1 MKRGKK
7 IYQTLKEIR
16 LQVARTN
23 DIPYEPTECKHKGEC
38 PGTCPKCEQEVRY
51 IEQQLNKRRTLGKAV
66 AVAGVAMGVSMAMQP
81 IEAMAQKTIS
91 TPKDSTIISALQT
104 VKVKSLLNEGEKGIV
119 VRGRVVDSAGEPII
133 NATIIRKG
141 TKKGE
146 LSNLDGM
153 FAIEVPEGCLLE
165 VAYIGFKTFSF
176 KVSEQQQVI
185 EIVLKDDEA
194 LLGEVLVGA
203 VVRKQYNDDVYGHS
217 KQIKNK

>member
-7 IYQTLKEIR
+7 ICQTLKEIR

-23 DIPYEPTECKHKGEC
+23 DIPYEPTVCKHKGDC
-38 PGTCPKCEQEVRY
+38 SGTCPKCEQEVRY

-133 NATIIRKG
+133 YATIIRKG
-141 TKKGE
+141 TEKGE
-146 LSNLDGM
+146 VSNLDGM
-153 FAIEVPEGCLLE
+153 FAIEIPEGCLME
-165 VAYIGFKTFSF
+165 VKMIGYKTSSF
-176 KVSEQQQVI
+176 NVSEQQQVI

>member
-7 IYQTLKEIR
+7 ICQTLKEIR

-23 DIPYEPTECKHKGEC
+23 NIPYEPTECKHKGEC

-66 AVAGVAMGVSMAMQP
+66 AVAGVAIGVSMAMQP

-176 KVSEQQQVI
+176 NVSGQQQVI

>member
-1 MKRGKK
+1 MAAP
-7 IYQTLKEIR
+7 KEIR

-23 DIPYEPTECKHKGEC
+23 DIPYEPTECKHKGDC
-38 PGTCPKCEQEVRY
+38 SGTCPKCEQEVRY

-66 AVAGVAMGVSMAMQP
+66 AVAGVAIGVSMAMQP

-104 VKVKSLLNEGEKGIV
+104 VKVKSLLNEGEKGLV

-141 TKKGE
+141 TEKGE

-176 KVSEQQQVI
+176 NASGQQQVI

>member
-7 IYQTLKEIR
+7 ICQTLKEIR

-23 DIPYEPTECKHKGEC
+23 DIPYKPTECKHKGEC

-51 IEQQLNKRRTLGKAV
+51 IEQQLN
-66 AVAGVAMGVSMAMQP
+66 GVSMAMQP

-141 TKKGE
+141 TEKGE
-146 LSNLDGM
+146 FSNLDGM

-176 KVSEQQQVI
+176 NVSEQQQVI

-194 LLGEVLVGA
+194 LLGEVVVGA

>member
-7 IYQTLKEIR
+7 ICQTLKEIR

-23 DIPYEPTECKHKGEC
+23 DIPYEPTECKHKGDC
-38 PGTCPKCEQEVRY
+38 SGTCPKCEEEVRY

-66 AVAGVAMGVSMAMQP
+66 AVAGVAIGVSMAMQP

-176 KVSEQQQVI
+176 NVSEQQQVI
-185 EIVLKDDEA
+185 EIVLKDDEP

-203 VVRKQYNDDVYGHS
+203 VVRKQCNDDVYGHS

>member
-7 IYQTLKEIR
+7 ICQTLKEIR

-23 DIPYEPTECKHKGEC
+23 DIPYEPTECKHKGDC
-38 PGTCPKCEQEVRY
+38 SGTCPKCEQEVRY

-141 TKKGE
+141 TEKGE

-176 KVSEQQQVI
+176 NVSEQQQVI

>member
-7 IYQTLKEIR
+7 ICQTLKEIR

-23 DIPYEPTECKHKGEC
+23 DIPYEPTECKHKGDC
-38 PGTCPKCEQEVRY
+38 SGTCPKCEQEVRY

-133 NATIIRKG
+133 YATIIRKG
-141 TKKGE
+141 TEKGE

-176 KVSEQQQVI
+176 NVSEQQQVI
-185 EIVLKDDEA
+185 EIVLKDDEP

>member
-7 IYQTLKEIR
+7 ICQTLKEIR

-23 DIPYEPTECKHKGEC
+23 DIPYEPTECKHKGDC
-38 PGTCPKCEQEVRY
+38 SGTCPKCEQEVRY

-119 VRGRVVDSAGEPII
+119 VRGRVVDSASEPII

-141 TKKGE
+141 TEKGE

-176 KVSEQQQVI
+176 NVSEQQQVI

>member
-7 IYQTLKEIR
+7 ICQTLKEIR

-23 DIPYEPTECKHKGEC
+23 DIPYEPTECKHKGDC
-38 PGTCPKCEQEVRY
+38 SGTCPKCEQEVRY

-66 AVAGVAMGVSMAMQP
+66 AVAGVAIGVSMAMQP

-119 VRGRVVDSAGEPII
+119 VRGRVVDSASEPII

-141 TKKGE
+141 TEKGE

-176 KVSEQQQVI
+176 NVSEQQQVI

>member
-7 IYQTLKEIR
+7 ICQTLKEIR

-23 DIPYEPTECKHKGEC
+23 DIPYEPTECKHKGDC
-38 PGTCPKCEQEVRY
+38 SGTCPKCEEEVRY

-66 AVAGVAMGVSMAMQP
+66 AVAGVAIGVSMAMQP

-133 NATIIRKG
+133 YATIIRKG
-141 TKKGE
+141 TEKGE
-146 LSNLDGM
+146 VSNLDGM
-153 FAIEVPEGCLLE
+153 FAIEIPEGCLME
-165 VAYIGFKTFSF
+165 VKMIGYKTSSF
-176 KVSEQQQVI
+176 NVSEQQQVI
-185 EIVLKDDEA
+185 EIVLKDDEP

-203 VVRKQYNDDVYGHS
+203 VVRKQCNDDVYGHS

>member
-7 IYQTLKEIR
+7 ICQTLKEIR

-38 PGTCPKCEQEVRY
+38 LGTCPKCEQEVRY

-66 AVAGVAMGVSMAMQP
+66 AVAGVAIGVSMAMQP

-176 KVSEQQQVI
+176 NVSEQQQVI

>member
-7 IYQTLKEIR
+7 ICQTLKDIR
-16 LQVARTN
+16 LQVARAN
-23 DIPYEPTECKHKGEC
+23 DIPYEPTECKHKGDC
-38 PGTCPKCEQEVRY
+38 SGTCPKCEEEVRY
-51 IEQQLNKRRTLGKAV
+51 IEHQLNVRRMMGKAV
-66 AVAGVAMGVSMAMQP
+66 TIAGVTMSAYGCATNKAIVQN
-81 IEAMAQKTIS
+81 T
-91 TPKDSTIISALQT
+91 TTVFKDSTAISALQT
-104 VKVKSLLNEGEKGIV
+104 LKVKSLLNEGEQGFV
-119 VRGRVVDSAGEPII
+119 LQGRVVDSAGEPII

-141 TKKGE
+141 TEKGE

-165 VAYIGFKTFSF
+165 VACIGFKTFSF
-176 KVSEQQQVI
+176 NVSEQQQVI
-185 EIVLKDDEA
+185 EIVLKDDEP

>member
-7 IYQTLKEIR
+7 ICQTLKEIR

-23 DIPYEPTECKHKGEC
+23 DIPYEPTECKHKGDC
-38 PGTCPKCEQEVRY
+38 SGTCPKCEQEVRY

-141 TKKGE
+141 TEKGE
-146 LSNLDGM
+146 FSNLDGM

-176 KVSEQQQVI
+176 NVSEQQQVI

-194 LLGEVLVGA
+194 LLGEVVVGA

>member
-7 IYQTLKEIR
+7 ICQTLKEIR

-23 DIPYEPTECKHKGEC
+23 NIPYEPTECKHKGDC

-66 AVAGVAMGVSMAMQP
+66 AVAGVAIGVSMAMQP

-119 VRGRVVDSAGEPII
+119 VRGRVVDEDGCAVI
-133 NATIIRKG
+133 NALIIRKG
-141 TKKGE
+141 TEKGE
-146 LSNLDGM
+146 PSNLDGM
-153 FAIEVPEGCLLE
+153 FAIEIPEGCLME
-165 VAYIGFKTFSF
+165 VKMIGYKTSSFKTS
-176 KVSEQQQVI
+176 QQQQFVEVVLEDQVLAGIVI
-185 EIVLKDDEA
+185 EIVTKPS
-194 LLGEVLVGA
+194 
-203 VVRKQYNDDVYGHS
+203 RDDVYGRGR
-217 KQIKNK
+217 K

>member
-7 IYQTLKEIR
+7 ICQTLKEIR

-23 DIPYEPTECKHKGEC
+23 DIPYEPTECKHKGDC
-38 PGTCPKCEQEVRY
+38 S
-51 IEQQLNKRRTLGKAV
+51 KAV

-119 VRGRVVDSAGEPII
+119 VRGRVVDSASEPII

-141 TKKGE
+141 TEKGE

-176 KVSEQQQVI
+176 NVSEQQQVI

>member
-7 IYQTLKEIR
+7 ICQTLKEIR

-66 AVAGVAMGVSMAMQP
+66 AVAGVAIGVSMAMQP

-119 VRGRVVDSAGEPII
+119 VQGRVVDSAGEPII

-141 TKKGE
+141 TEKGE
-146 LSNLDGM
+146 FSNLDGM

-176 KVSEQQQVI
+176 NVSEQQQVI

-194 LLGEVLVGA
+194 LLGEVVVGA

>member
-7 IYQTLKEIR
+7 ICQTLKEIR

-23 DIPYEPTECKHKGEC
+23 DIPYEPTECKHKGDC
-38 PGTCPKCEQEVRY
+38 SGTCPKCEQEVRY

-141 TKKGE
+141 TEKGE

>member
-7 IYQTLKEIR
+7 ICQTLKEIR

-23 DIPYEPTECKHKGEC
+23 DIPYEPTVCKHKGDC
-38 PGTCPKCEQEVRY
+38 SGTCPKCEQEVRY

-66 AVAGVAMGVSMAMQP
+66 AVAGVAIGVSMAMQP

-133 NATIIRKG
+133 NAIIIRKG
-141 TKKGE
+141 TEKGE
-146 LSNLDGM
+146 VSNLDGM

>member
-1 MKRGKK
+1 M
-7 IYQTLKEIR
+7 
-16 LQVARTN
+16 
-23 DIPYEPTECKHKGEC
+23 
-38 PGTCPKCEQEVRY
+38 RY

-66 AVAGVAMGVSMAMQP
+66 AVAGVAIGVSMAMQP

-133 NATIIRKG
+133 NAIIIRKG
-141 TKKGE
+141 TEKGE
-146 LSNLDGM
+146 VSNLDGM

>member
-7 IYQTLKEIR
+7 ICQTLKDIR
-16 LQVARTN
+16 LQVARAN
-23 DIPYEPTECKHKGEC
+23 DIPYEPTECKHKGDC
-38 PGTCPKCEQEVRY
+38 SGTCPKCEQEVRY

-66 AVAGVAMGVSMAMQP
+66 AVAGVAIGVSMAMQP

-176 KVSEQQQVI
+176 NVSEQQQVI

>member
-7 IYQTLKEIR
+7 ICQTLKEIR

-38 PGTCPKCEQEVRY
+38 LGTCPKCEQEVRY

-66 AVAGVAMGVSMAMQP
+66 AVAGVAIGVSMAMQP

-176 KVSEQQQVI
+176 NVSEQQQVI

-203 VVRKQYNDDVYGHS
+203 VVRKQCNDDVYGHS

>member
-7 IYQTLKEIR
+7 ICQTLKEIR

-23 DIPYEPTECKHKGEC
+23 DIPYEPTECKHKGDC
-38 PGTCPKCEQEVRY
+38 SGTCPKCEEEVRY

-66 AVAGVAMGVSMAMQP
+66 AVAGVAIGVSMAMQP

-133 NATIIRKG
+133 NAIIIRKG
-141 TKKGE
+141 TEKGE
-146 LSNLDGM
+146 VSNLDGM